1 MGVGLSTRTS
11 LMSFVTDLICI
22 ANDKHVPIYMIRT
35 RAVMICND
43 IQNLFYSDGAP
54 VEGQLLPVTN
64 EEPKNLNG
72 KLYEGIGT
80 AGFLSMIYI
89 TAGQVPDMP
98 ECSE

>member
-1 MGVGLSTRTS
+1 
-11 LMSFVTDLICI
+11 MSFVTDLICI

-80 AGFLSMIYI
+80 AGFPSIYI
-89 TAGQVPDMP
+89 TVRARNLTCRSAVNNLGP
-98 ECSE
+98 SYA